1 MVGRGAW
8 TCAVSGVGQEAPGP
22 YHWTGPYLAGCTLR
36 LPPPPPAQVE
46 LEQAFKLFDADQS
59 GFVTADEIRH
69 FMTSAGGAEALT
81 QAECDEM
88 ILMADPNNDGKVSL
102 EEFRDMECWKI
113 PEDTMRARRATPRP
127 RPPAAEPAES

>member
-1 MVGRGAW
+1 MA
-8 TCAVSGVGQEAPGP
+8 S
-22 YHWTGPYLAGCTLR
+22 
-36 LPPPPPAQVE
+36 PPPQAE

-69 FMTSAGGAEALT
+69 YMTSAGGAEALT

-113 PEDTMRARRATPRP
+113 PEGTPRARRATPRP
-127 RPPAAEPAES
+127 PAAAEPAES

>member
-1 MVGRGAW
+1 MHSIRG
-8 TCAVSGVGQEAPGP
+8 GQGAPGP
-22 YHWTGPYLAGCTLR
+22 YHRTGLRRRLSAEVGC
-36 LPPPPPAQVE
+36 LPPPQVE

-69 FMTSAGGAEALT
+69 YMTSAGGAEALT

-127 RPPAAEPAES
+127 PAAAEPAES

>member
-1 MVGRGAW
+1 MRSIRGRAGSTRSLLLDRPLPRRLYTEVG
-8 TCAVSGVGQEAPGP
+8 
-22 YHWTGPYLAGCTLR
+22 
-36 LPPPPPAQVE
+36 LPPPQVE
-46 LEQAFKLFDADQS
+46 LELAFKLFDADQS

-69 FMTSAGGAEALT
+69 YMTSAGGAEALT

-127 RPPAAEPAES
+127 PAAAEPAES